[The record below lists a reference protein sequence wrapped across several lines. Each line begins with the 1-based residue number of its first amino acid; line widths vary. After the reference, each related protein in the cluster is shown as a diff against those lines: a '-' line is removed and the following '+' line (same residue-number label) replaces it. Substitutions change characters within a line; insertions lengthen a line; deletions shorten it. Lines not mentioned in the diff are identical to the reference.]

1 MGVRRRQGRDVN
13 GILLLDKPRGL
24 SSNEVL
30 QRAKR
35 TFDAMKAGHTGNL
48 DVQASGLL
56 PICFGEATKV
66 CQFLLEADKRYISEF
81 TLGQRTTTGDCE
93 GEVTSTRPTSG
104 LTLAAVEAAVAGFRG
119 QISQIPPMHS
129 ALKRNGQPLYKLA
142 HQGIEVERESRQV
155 TIHAFDVLSFENP
168 RLVVDVRCSKGTYIR
183 TLAEDL
189 GEALGCGGF
198 VSALRR
204 EQAGPYLLSAASSF
218 DNLDECGAAGPA
230 ALDALLL
237 PVDSALGGMPR
248 VELSDD
254 AVFYFA
260 RGQAVQV
267 VAETSRQGLL
277 RLYDASA
284 RFIGVGEMMGDGR
297 IAPRRLFRPQP
308 VELAGDLSLARA

>member
-1 MGVRRRQGRDVN
+1 MGVRRRRGRDVN
-13 GILLLDKPRGL
+13 GILLLDKPCGL
-24 SSNEVL
+24 SSNEAL

-56 PICFGEATKV
+56 PICFGEATKI
-66 CQFLLEADKRYISEF
+66 CQFLLEADKRYVSEF

-93 GEVTSTRPTSG
+93 GEVTSSRPTEG
-104 LTLAAVEAAVAGFRG
+104 LTLAAIEAAVVGFRG
-119 QISQIPPMHS
+119 AIAQIPPMHS

-142 HQGIEVERESRQV
+142 HQGIEIERESRQV
-155 TIHAFDVLSFENP
+155 TIHAFDVLSFDNP
-168 RLVVDVRCSKGTYIR
+168 RLVVDVTCSKGTYIR

-189 GEALGCGGF
+189 GEVLGCGGF

-204 EQAGPYLLSAASSF
+204 EQAGPYRLSAASSF
-218 DNLDECGAAGPA
+218 ADLDACGAAGAA

-248 VELSDD
+248 VELGDD
-254 AVFYFA
+254 AAFYFA

-267 VAETSRQGLL
+267 IGQGSQPGLL
-277 RLYDASA
+277 RLYDATA
-284 RFIGVGEMMGDGR
+284 RFIGVGEMLDDGR

-308 VELAGDLSLARA
+308 LDHPVIYC